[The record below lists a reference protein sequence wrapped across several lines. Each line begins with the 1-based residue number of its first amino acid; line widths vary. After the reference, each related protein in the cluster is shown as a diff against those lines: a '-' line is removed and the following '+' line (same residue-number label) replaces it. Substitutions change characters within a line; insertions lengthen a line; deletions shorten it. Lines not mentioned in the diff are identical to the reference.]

1 MGIERILALMNETG
15 VKIHQSEADAYVVY
29 QGEMASKF
37 CWKVAEYFRDN
48 GLKVILHCGG
58 GNFKSQMKKADAS
71 GARFAII
78 IGDDEASDSEVSIKP
93 LREAVEQI
101 RVGLNEAVALLKQD

>member
-58 GNFKSQMKKADAS
+58 GNFKSQMKKQMPVEPVS
-71 GARFAII
+71 RSLLVTMKQAI
-78 IGDDEASDSEVSIKP
+78 V
-93 LREAVEQI
+93 R
-101 RVGLNEAVALLKQD
+101 